1 MVNRKRE
8 RVASR
13 QRQTQRDINKQTY
26 SQRCTGADRDKP
38 RQTETRRRQTDAD
51 VDRPRQ
57 TDTDKH
63 GETQTNA
70 DRPAQTNMDIWA
82 T

>member
-1 MVNRKRE
+1 MFRSVDACRM
-8 RVASR
+8 
-13 QRQTQRDINKQTY
+13 QTQRYRNKQPY
-26 SQRCTGADRDKP
+26 SHRCTGADRDKP
-38 RQTETRRRQTDAD
+38 RQAETRRRQTDAD
-51 VDRPRQ
+51 VDRRRQ

-70 DRPAQTNMDIWA
+70 DRPAQTNTDIWA